1 MLQRIGSGRLALE
14 LALIIAV
21 APAACGFNVVTA
33 ALDGAPGRKAQPRYD
48 AVLRQSGLQRVA
60 VARALPPHGHGAGR
74 AGGHGAPCSGMGAP
88 PRLATMC
95 ETALAPDVVCA
106 VPQLGAAVSAHNAPA
121 ARGMGAS
128 RMPAAS
134 SLARAEHAVVWKR
147 RRRGVERCAG
157 PQGGVVGEL

>member
-33 ALDGAPGRKAQPRYD
+33 SLDGAPGRKAQPRYD

-95 ETALAPDVVCA
+95 VAALAPDVVCA